1 MKKDKAHLNL
11 QRFLPYRLTKLSG
24 IISRSLAQ
32 RYSDQFDLTIQE
44 WRIVAILGER
54 PGLTAREVGEL
65 SSLDK
70 VNMSRAIDRLEKA
83 GRLERKVI
91 ARDRRSFALHLTDKG
106 EEVLQQIIPL
116 AEDYEANLLS
126 SFSEAEIEVLDRF
139 LNQLDNSADTLSPVT
154 KKAAE

>member
-91 ARDRRSFALHLTDKG
+91 ARDRRSFALHLTNKG

-139 LNQLDNSADTLSPVT
+139 LNQLDNSADMLSPVT